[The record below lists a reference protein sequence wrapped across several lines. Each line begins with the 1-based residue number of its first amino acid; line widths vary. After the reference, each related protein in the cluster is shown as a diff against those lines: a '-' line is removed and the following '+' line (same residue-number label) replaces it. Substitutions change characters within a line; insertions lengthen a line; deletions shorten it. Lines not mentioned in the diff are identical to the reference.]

1 MRVRTRFSHPEVRRM
16 SGFTRD
22 GTAESVGISGA
33 NGDVENRFYGN
44 PGKIIFP
51 SVAETHNGWM
61 MPSLLNVMT
70 TQ

>member
-1 MRVRTRFSHPEVRRM
+1 M

-22 GTAESVGISGA
+22 GTAESIGILGV

-51 SVAETHNGWM
+51 PVAETHNGWI
-61 MPSLLNVMT
+61 MPNLLNVMT
-70 TQ
+70 TQY

>member
-1 MRVRTRFSHPEVRRM
+1 M

-33 NGDVENRFYGN
+33 NGDVENRFYEN

-51 SVAETHNGWM
+51 SVAKTHNGWM

-70 TQ
+70 TQY